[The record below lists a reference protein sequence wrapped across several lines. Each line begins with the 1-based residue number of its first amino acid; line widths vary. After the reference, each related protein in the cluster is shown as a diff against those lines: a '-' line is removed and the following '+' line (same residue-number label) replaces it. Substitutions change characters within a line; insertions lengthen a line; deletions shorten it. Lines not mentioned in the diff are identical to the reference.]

1 MGNCITSQKNIYTFL
16 IQNICNNIQSIMI
29 VSKTIREIADE
40 LSDGKI
46 DNKQKFN
53 DNMEL
58 LQHHLLVI
66 KNIATYYIDEK
77 EKQ

>member
-1 MGNCITSQKNIYTFL
+1 
-16 IQNICNNIQSIMI
+16 MI
-29 VSKTIREIADE
+29 VSKTTREIADE

-66 KNIATYYIDEK
+66 KNIATYCIDDK

>member
-1 MGNCITSQKNIYTFL
+1 
-16 IQNICNNIQSIMI
+16 MI

-40 LSDGKI
+40 LADGKI
-46 DNKQKFN
+46 DNKVKFN

-66 KNIATYYIDEK
+66 KNIATYYIDDK
-77 EKQ
+77 DDPK